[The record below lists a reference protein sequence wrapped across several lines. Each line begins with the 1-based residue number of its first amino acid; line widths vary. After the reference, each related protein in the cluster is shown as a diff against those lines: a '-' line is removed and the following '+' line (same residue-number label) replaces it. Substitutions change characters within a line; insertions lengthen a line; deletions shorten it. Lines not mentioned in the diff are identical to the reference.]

1 MSLCKYKD
9 ILGVPGQ
16 GVHLFRI
23 GGLAVTDVV
32 LTFIGAYFISLA
44 TKWNYLYS
52 LLGFFLLG
60 IFLHRIFCVRTTID
74 KLLFPNEK

>member
-16 GVHLFRI
+16 GVHSFRI

-32 LTFIGAYFISLA
+32 LTFIGVYFISLA
-44 TKWNYLYS
+44 TKWNYL
-52 LLGFFLLG
+52 
-60 IFLHRIFCVRTTID
+60 H
-74 KLLFPNEK
+74 P